1 MKEVEKRCSVI
12 SWSMPMLSYS
22 HVLIMLII
30 LLTLYSITLLHR
42 RLTGITRCA
51 KKKKKKKKRWERE
64 GTDTESYQGLR
75 LPTFEISVVRV
86 MHRGIIAVG
95 RSCIRARQISFPY

>member
-51 KKKKKKKKRWERE
+51 KKKKKKRKDGKEKE
-64 GTDTESYQGLR
+64 QIQSYQGLR

>member
-51 KKKKKKKKRWERE
+51 KKKKKKRKDGKEKE
-64 GTDTESYQGLR
+64 QIQSLTKGFVCPHLKFQL
-75 LPTFEISVVRV
+75 FE
-86 MHRGIIAVG
+86 
-95 RSCIRARQISFPY
+95 